1 MLSWELRQDPTFN
14 RVNSKLVVESR
25 LTMNTR
31 SKIYLFLEARALKRT
46 NGSLLSNLI
55 EYGTKEILGLSHSSL
70 LVHS

>member
-46 NGSLLSNLI
+46 NG
-55 EYGTKEILGLSHSSL
+55 TKEMIGLSHSSL